1 MKERDISPQNYMNLL
16 EREVTDMKK
25 ALIIVDMQ
33 NDFVTGCLGTNEA
46 QEVIPKIKEYADAFD
61 GDIYFTMDTHRDDY
75 LDTQEGKRLPVKHCV
90 KDSDGWLIVPELRDI
105 KDVQTFEKPV
115 FGSRELAEKIA
126 EKAYDEVYLCGVC
139 TGICVLSNAI
149 LIKAF
154 DADVRVAVVKELCAC
169 VTPDTHKTALDAMAT
184 AQIDI
189 I

>member
-1 MKERDISPQNYMNLL
+1 
-16 EREVTDMKK
+16 MKK

-33 NDFVTGCLGTNEA
+33 NDFVTGCLGTKEA
-46 QEVIPKIKEYADAFD
+46 QEVTPKIKEYADAFD
-61 GDIYFTMDTHRDDY
+61 GDIYFTMDTHNEDY
-75 LDTQEGKRLPVKHCV
+75 MDTQEGKRLPVKHCV
-90 KDSDGWLIVPELRDI
+90 KGSEGWKIVEALADI
-105 KDVQTFEKPV
+105 KAKQTFEKPV
-115 FGSRELAEKIA
+115 FGSKDLAELMAK
-126 EKAYDEVYLCGVC
+126 ERYDEIYLCGVC

-154 DADVRVAVVKELCAC
+154 DADVRVAVLKDLCAC

>member
-1 MKERDISPQNYMNLL
+1 MKR
-16 EREVTDMKK
+16 

-33 NDFVTGCLGTNEA
+33 NDFVSGCLGTKEA
-46 QEVIPKIKEYADAFD
+46 QDVTAKIKEYADSFE
-61 GDIYFTMDTHRDDY
+61 GDIYFTMDTHKEDY

-90 KDSDGWLIVPELRDI
+90 KGSDGWKIVDELQAVKAKQI
-105 KDVQTFEKPV
+105 FEKPV
-115 FGSRELAEKIA
+115 FGSRELAECIA
-126 EKAYDEVYLCGVC
+126 KEAYDEVQLCGVC

-154 DADVRVAVVKELCAC
+154 DADVRVAVLKDLCAC
-169 VTPDTHKTALDAMAT
+169 VTPDTHTTALNAMAT

>member
-1 MKERDISPQNYMNLL
+1 
-16 EREVTDMKK
+16 MKK

-33 NDFVTGCLGTNEA
+33 NDFVTGCLGTKEA
-46 QEVIPKIKEYADAFD
+46 VEVTPKIREYADNFD
-61 GDIYFTMDTHRDDY
+61 GDIYFTMDTHSDDY

-90 KDSDGWLIVPELRDI
+90 RQSEGWKIVDALSDI
-105 KDVQTFEKPV
+105 KAKQTFEKPV
-115 FGSRELAEKIA
+115 FGSKELAEVIA
-126 EKAYDEVYLCGVC
+126 KEAYDEIYLCGVC

-154 DADVRVAVVKELCAC
+154 DADVRVAVLKDLCAC